1 MNLYVVTHKE
11 SSFLPKER
19 KFIGV
24 GKNKNIKKVSIYD
37 DVLDNIALKNNNYC
51 ELTALYWIWKND
63 FSKVIGL
70 EHYRRFFCKK
80 ICFFKPKVLQYNK
93 IKKIM
98 KTKDLILPS
107 KSFLNDTVYN
117 QYKAKH
123 FSNDLD
129 LCREIIIAKYPQ
141 YLESFDNVMKRKWF
155 YCYNM
160 LIIKKELLDKYCE
173 WLFNILFC
181 VEKKID
187 INTRDEYQKRVF
199 GFLSERLFNVWLEYM
214 SLNSKEYPVYMPND
228 IPIKCKIKNY
238 IKKIIY

>member
-11 SSFLPKER
+11 SSFLPNGR

-51 ELTALYWIWKND
+51 E
-63 FSKVIGL
+63 
-70 EHYRRFFCKK
+70 
-80 ICFFKPKVLQYNK
+80 
-93 IKKIM
+93 
-98 KTKDLILPS
+98 
-107 KSFLNDTVYN
+107 
-117 QYKAKH
+117 
-123 FSNDLD
+123 
-129 LCREIIIAKYPQ
+129 
-141 YLESFDNVMKRKWF
+141 
-155 YCYNM
+155 
-160 LIIKKELLDKYCE
+160 

-187 INTRDEYQKRVF
+187 ISTRDEYQKRVF

-214 SLNSKEYPVYMPND
+214 SLNSKEYPVYMPKD
-228 IPIKCKIKNY
+228 IPIKCKIKNH